1 MSDLP
6 LIRVRAVPG
15 RLYPVLSG
23 HPDSWLGWTEC
34 KPDEIPEHRIPAG
47 KGPRDAPAMSTK
59 IKHPITGIISTKT
72 IPEVKTGREIRL
84 KRVEFAVV
92 HRTFDIAR
100 ALSDGDL
107 VLYQDP
113 EVRPQTIDQG
123 V

>member
-1 MSDLP
+1 
-6 LIRVRAVPG
+6 
-15 RLYPVLSG
+15 
-23 HPDSWLGWTEC
+23 
-34 KPDEIPEHRIPAG
+34 
-47 KGPRDAPAMSTK
+47 MSTK